1 METDMG
7 TRRAKKHDVT
17 VVLKEAV
24 ILFVITLIAGLLLGF
39 VYELT
44 KEPIAEQERKAI
56 QEACAAVFQDAS
68 SFETA
73 EYIPSEELQE
83 QLAAASVIPG
93 SAYKAFGSDGS
104 LLGYVVESISKR
116 GYGGRLVLYAGIAL
130 DGTLKGVSILDIS
143 ETPGLGMRAEEV
155 LVPQFQDKN
164 VDSFVYTK
172 TGSTSDNEIDAI
184 TGATVTTRAFTSA
197 VNGALQMARE
207 LDAQRG
213 GSDE

>member
-1 METDMG
+1 MEAGMG
-7 TRRAKKHDVT
+7 TKRAKKTDVGI
-17 VVLKEAV
+17 VLREAG

-44 KEPIAEQERKAI
+44 KEPIAEQERKAV
-56 QEACAAVFQDAS
+56 QEACRAVFRDAS
-68 SFETA
+68 SFEVV
-73 EYIPSEELQE
+73 EYVPSEELQE
-83 QLAAASVIPG
+83 QFASVGVISG
-93 SAYKAFGSDGS
+93 SAYKAFGSDGQ
-104 LLGYVVESISKR
+104 LLGYVIESISKR
-116 GYGGRLVLYAGIAL
+116 GYGGRLALYAGIDL

-172 TGSTSDNEIDAI
+172 TGSKADNEIDAI
-184 TGATVTTRAFTSA
+184 TAATVTTKAFTNA

-207 LDAQRG
+207 LNGG